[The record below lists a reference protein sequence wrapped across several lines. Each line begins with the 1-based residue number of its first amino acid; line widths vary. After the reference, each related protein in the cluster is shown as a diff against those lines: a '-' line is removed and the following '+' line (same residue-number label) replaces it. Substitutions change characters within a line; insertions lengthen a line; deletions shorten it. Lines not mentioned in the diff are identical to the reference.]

1 MSMSCLFFHTIRE
14 TDTSESE
21 GSSTVQSTAIFGAV
35 GGALGA
41 VVSVAVVL
49 IVVVTAVMI
58 VTKKRKPN
66 HPDAT
71 QQGTSHVCISTD
83 SSHCMNNVRHDID
96 DNSNSNV
103 YRHVCNLR
111 YLVSLSK

>member
-1 MSMSCLFFHTIRE
+1 MPNTTISFVFFFHTIRGE

-21 GSSTVQSTAIFGAV
+21 DSGTVQSAAIFGAV

-49 IVVVTAVMI
+49 IVLVTAVMI

-66 HPDAT
+66 HQDAT
-71 QQGTSHVCISTD
+71 EKGTSHVCRSRDSITD
-83 SSHCMNNVRHDID
+83 M
-96 DNSNSNV
+96 
-103 YRHVCNLR
+103 
-111 YLVSLSK
+111 

>member
-1 MSMSCLFFHTIRE
+1 MYDLSLLC
-14 TDTSESE
+14 
-21 GSSTVQSTAIFGAV
+21 AIFGAV
-35 GGALGA
+35 GGVLGA

-49 IVVVTAVMI
+49 IVAVIAVMI

-83 SSHCMNNVRHDID
+83 SSHCMSNVRHD

-103 YRHVCNLR
+103 YRHVYNLR
-111 YLVSLSK
+111 YLVSLS

>member
-1 MSMSCLFFHTIRE
+1 MQ
-14 TDTSESE
+14 
-21 GSSTVQSTAIFGAV
+21 SSAIFGAV

-66 HPDAT
+66 HLDAT
-71 QQGTSHVCISTD
+71 QQGTSHAMQIYRFKSL
-83 SSHCMNNVRHDID
+83 SHVRHD

-103 YRHVCNLR
+103 YRHACN
-111 YLVSLSK
+111 